1 MAFFFSRPTLSSVRA
16 ALRCI
21 LHFIFIFTICYTVV
35 LLTCHHLLLTRIDS
49 RRERAVAGQNGNNTL
64 QIPLML

>member
-1 MAFFFSRPTLSSVRA
+1 MARIFFSRPTLSSARA

-21 LHFIFIFTICYTVV
+21 LFLHRTICYTGV
-35 LLTCHHLLLTRIDS
+35 LLMRNYLLLTRIDS